1 MVTAIEVSLPSVADV
16 GTNVYHRAYLARR
29 RANLLLDKAAEQG
42 VDISV
47 LRLPQSWEDLDLFV
61 RALKA
66 LLRSERDSAK
76 FRQDYAARKQRR
88 AAEGLAAVK

>member
-1 MVTAIEVSLPSVADV
+1 MTTAIEVSLPSAADV
-16 GTNVYHRAYLARR
+16 GTNGYHKAYIARR
-29 RANLLLDKAAEQG
+29 RANLLLDKAAAAG

-88 AAEGLAAVK
+88 AAESLAAVK